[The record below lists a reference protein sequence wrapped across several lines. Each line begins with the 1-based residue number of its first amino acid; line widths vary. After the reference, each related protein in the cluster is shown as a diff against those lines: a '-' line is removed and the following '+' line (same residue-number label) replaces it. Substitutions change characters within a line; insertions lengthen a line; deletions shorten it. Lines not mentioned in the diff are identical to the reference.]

1 MEYLN
6 PRSVAFVLAASSF
19 LNIVAC
25 GGAPQSGSPERQEP
39 QAKALRLY
47 VRLRH
52 SKG

>member
-1 MEYLN
+1 MEYFN